1 MIYPLDYDMPSRTR
15 QTIFQPCIQS
25 RKWDSFLPG
34 VCGCGIGSAKEGQ
47 ARLLIQSLF
56 GLHKLAQPKEAGN
69 VESMTAGY
77 EDLMVNFIAWAGD
90 EENIR
95 AALVI
100 GSRAR
105 TEDHPA
111 DEWSDLDLLIVAN
124 DPKPLLE
131 SADWLREIGT
141 PWIAFVEPT
150 PGDGGYERR
159 VLFEGGLDVDFAPVA
174 AEEMR
179 RMAGKPLPP
188 MIADIFRRG
197 ARFILDKDGWAE
209 RFRPVQCDT
218 PAVSVPSES
227 DFLNRVN
234 DFWYHTVWT
243 AKKVR
248 RGELWK
254 AISCC
259 NMYLKNLLREM
270 MEWNARATGGPDV
283 DTWMSGRF
291 LEEWADPKAVT
302 ALKDVF
308 AKYNEEDLW
317 RALQATMDV
326 FHDLAAQTAGRL
338 KYPYPATG
346 EEKAR
351 GLVEEMYSERGKT
364 PQAD

>member
-1 MIYPLDYDMPSRTR
+1 MMTDKKPDY
-15 QTIFQPCIQS
+15 
-25 RKWDSFLPG
+25 
-34 VCGCGIGSAKEGQ
+34 E
-47 ARLLIQSLF
+47 SLT
-56 GLHKLAQPKEAGN
+56 
-69 VESMTAGY
+69 ESI
-77 EDLMVNFIAWAGD
+77 LAWARS
-90 EENIR
+90 ETNIR
-95 AALVI
+95 AVVVI

-131 SADWLREIGT
+131 SAGWLREIET
-141 PWIAFVEPT
+141 PWITFVEPT
-150 PGDGGYERR
+150 PGDGGFERR
-159 VLFEGGLDVDFAPVA
+159 VLFTGGLDVDFAPVA

-197 ARFILDKDGWAE
+197 ARFILDKDGWEE
-209 RFRPVQCDT
+209 RFRPVESGIS
-218 PAVSVPSES
+218 AVSAPSES

-243 AKKVR
+243 AKKGR

-254 AISCC
+254 AVSCC
-259 NMYLKNLLREM
+259 NMYLKNLLGEM

-291 LEEWADPKAVT
+291 LEEWADPKAVA

-317 RALQATMDV
+317 RALRATMDV
-326 FHDLAAQTAGRL
+326 FHDLAAQTAARL
-338 KYPYPATG
+338 KYPYPATE

-351 GLVEEMYSERGKT
+351 GLVEAMYSGRGKT
-364 PQAD
+364 LQAG

>member
-1 MIYPLDYDMPSRTR
+1 MMTDKKPDY
-15 QTIFQPCIQS
+15 
-25 RKWDSFLPG
+25 
-34 VCGCGIGSAKEGQ
+34 E
-47 ARLLIQSLF
+47 SLT
-56 GLHKLAQPKEAGN
+56 
-69 VESMTAGY
+69 ESI
-77 EDLMVNFIAWAGD
+77 LAWARS
-90 EENIR
+90 ETNIR
-95 AALVI
+95 AVVVI

-111 DEWSDLDLLIVAN
+111 DEWSDLDLLVVADN
-124 DPKPLLE
+124 PILLIE
-131 SADWLREIGT
+131 GVDWLPKIGT
-141 PWIAFVEPT
+141 PWITFTEST
-150 PGDGGYERR
+150 PGDEGYERR

-209 RFRPVQCDT
+209 RFRPVQSDT
-218 PAVSVPSES
+218 PAVSAPSES

-243 AKKVR
+243 AKKAR

-254 AISCC
+254 AVSCC
-259 NMYLKNLLREM
+259 NMYLKNLLGEM

-291 LEEWADPKAVT
+291 LEEWADPKAVA

-317 RALQATMDV
+317 RALRATMDV
-326 FHDLAAQTAGRL
+326 FHDLAAQTAARL
-338 KYPYPATG
+338 KYPYPATE

-351 GLVEEMYSERGKT
+351 GLVEAMYSGRGKT
-364 PQAD
+364 LQAG